1 MNINFIFD
9 KKRLA
14 IYINYFCAFLLALIF
29 FVYAKNLKLL
39 NIDKYILTISIS
51 TIFASL
57 IYSTSIKSTFENG
70 KIFIGITNNSL
81 AFIFV
86 LILISSIYLGTRN
99 SYLYLFLLLNI
110 IFEICLNLIL
120 IFFIKNNNT
129 FKHSIILLL
138 NSSLKI
144 LFVYFFVNYFNNLLI
159 IMSFYYL
166 FFFTVFLIF
175 FKKLNIYF
183 NSKKRLFKIYDIF
196 YVLTGSLLFQ
206 FDKILGES
214 FLNDNAYFLYFII
227 FKVSSVFQILGSIIF
242 QPARNLLLSK
252 EYISHKVKKE
262 LNIFI
267 ILMILIL
274 ILFNIFYFIV
284 TISNIKIDILIPYL
298 ITNNLIIFNCFSAAF
313 ILHVLNGFFID
324 SLFIKDFGKDLFFIN
339 IFLLSAQIILMI
351 LFKNIIMWS
360 LVILISQILLTLFS
374 LNKYNKHVRNI

>member
-1 MNINFIFD
+1 MNINFILD

-14 IYINYFCAFLLALIF
+14 IYINYVCTFLLALIF

-70 KIFIGITNNSL
+70 KIFIGVTNNSL
-81 AFIFV
+81 AFIFI

-99 SYLYLFLLLNI
+99 NYLYLFLFLNI

-129 FKHSIILLL
+129 LKHSIILLL

-144 LFVYFFVNYFNNLLI
+144 LFVYFLVNYFNNLLI

-166 FFFTVFLIF
+166 FFFIVFLIF

-196 YVLTGSLLFQ
+196 YVLTGTLLFQ

-214 FLNDNAYFLYFII
+214 FLNDNTYFLYYII

-252 EYISHKVKKE
+252 EYVSHEVKKE

-267 ILMILIL
+267 KLMILIL
-274 ILFNIFYFIV
+274 ILFNICYFIA
-284 TISNIKIDILIPYL
+284 TIFNIKIDILIPYL
-298 ITNNLIIFNCFSAAF
+298 ITNNLIIFNCFSVAF

-324 SLFIKDFGKDLFFIN
+324 SLFIKDFGRDLFFIN
-339 IFLLSAQIILMI
+339 ILLLSAQIIFMI
-351 LFKNIIMWS
+351 LFKNIIIWS
-360 LVILISQILLTLFS
+360 LLVLLSQILLTLFS
-374 LNKYNKHVRNI
+374 INKYNKHVRNI